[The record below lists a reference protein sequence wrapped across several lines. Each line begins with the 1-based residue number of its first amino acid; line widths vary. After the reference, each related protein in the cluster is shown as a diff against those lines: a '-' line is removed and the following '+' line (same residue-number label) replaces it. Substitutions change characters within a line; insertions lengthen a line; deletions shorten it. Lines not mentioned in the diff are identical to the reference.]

1 MTQRRGKYNARKTK
15 IDGITFDSKAE
26 ARRYRALKLM
36 QKAGAIMHL
45 TVHPKYMIQAPFIDN
60 TGAKIRGI
68 IYTGDFEYL
77 EEPDAQM
84 VVEDVKGVETAV
96 FKIKA
101 KMFKRLYPEYDFRI
115 VPAKDVE

>member
-15 IDGITFDSKAE
+15 IDDYTFDSKAE

-36 QKAGAIMHL
+36 QRSGAILHL
-45 TVHPKYMIQAPFIDN
+45 AVHPKYMLQMPFLDN
-60 TGAKIRGI
+60 AGAKIRAI
-68 IYTGDFEYL
+68 TYTGDFEYV
-77 EEPDAQM
+77 EEPDARM

-101 KMFKRLYPEYDFRI
+101 KMFKRIYPEYDFRI
-115 VPAKDVE
+115 IPAKDVK